1 MKCLRSPVLL
11 VLLCLSLG
19 RTLAEE
25 PQEQIRSRIKRQPV
39 ASTNVASVGYS
50 RQLHALEIEF
60 TRGAIY
66 RFLNVQPRVY
76 RDLMA
81 APSKG
86 RFIAENIRGKYRFVR
101 VRPGQSKVGSERLRL
116 AINESQWHRAAPAP

>member
-1 MKCLRSPVLL
+1 MKLFRLPVLL
-11 VLLCLSLG
+11 VFLCL
-19 RTLAEE
+19 TTALAETD
-25 PQEQIRSRIKRQPV
+25 EQIRSRIKRQPV

-50 RQLHALEIEF
+50 RELHALEIEF

-116 AINESQWHRAAPAP
+116 TINESQWHRAAPAP